1 MKDAP
6 IILPNEIV
14 FAEVEDRLAR
24 GERVTMKLQGVSMKP
39 FINPGDS
46 FTLIPFDGKL
56 QENQDVVLFRLPN
69 GFHILHRVVGRVG
82 DRVRMR
88 GDNTLTGEEVP
99 VQNILAKVVEIKK
112 PGGVVYS
119 YGEET
124 WTKASAHSLK
134 MQKYRSSLHSLL
146 GYRSRRILS
155 PLYFVCLALL
165 MWLPMGFVPL
175 DNFVFGIRMDHL
187 VHASVYI
194 PCSFFLMDWILNPSK
209 YLRKD
214 LLLLWLAGVGVG
226 ILTEGVQYLLPYR
239 GFDIND
245 LCANII
251 GVTLGWAVIGYHKSR
266 RKFQS

>member
-24 GERVTMKLQGVSMKP
+24 GEHVTMKLQGISMKP
-39 FINPGDS
+39 FINPDDS
-46 FTLIPFDGKL
+46 FTLIPFDGSLEEKL
-56 QENQDVVLFRLPN
+56 DIVLFRLPD
-69 GFHILHRVVGRVG
+69 GFHILHRVVGIEG
-82 DRVRMR
+82 NMVRMR

-99 VQNILAKVVEIKK
+99 MQNILGKVVEIKK
-112 PGGVVYS
+112 PSGVVYS

-124 WTKASAHSLK
+124 WRRASAHSLK
-134 MQKYRSSLHSLL
+134 MQKYRSSLNSLL
-146 GYRSRRILS
+146 GRKSRRILS
-155 PLYFVCLALL
+155 PVYFVCLALL

-194 PCSFFLMDWILNPSK
+194 PCAFFLMDWVLNSSK
-209 YLRKD
+209 YLRKG
-214 LLLLWLAGVGVG
+214 LLQLWLVGVGVS

-239 GFDIND
+239 AFDVND

-251 GVTLGWAVIGYHKSR
+251 GVTLGWAIIGYHKSR
-266 RKFQS
+266 RKSQS